1 MTKNYNRNPEGFNQ
15 WTLRKDTE
23 EIQKIIN
30 KYPKHW
36 TKQDF
41 MGKGKNNSK
50 KILTRTEAQSPG
62 LRFSKRKN
70 FNENP
75 SGFNQWTVRTD
86 EEIQKII
93 NKYPKHWTKKDFRG
107 EGINNSKKILTKT
120 ETQRPGLKFGQAGR
134 SKQSLKE
141 VYKHSTPESIV
152 EFEKKLI
159 SEETF
164 RGRARV
170 KKQRDLMPPNK
181 KKKNDK
187 ERHANL
193 TDKQWEAKR
202 RRTKE
207 YRERIKS

>member
-1 MTKNYNRNPEGFNQ
+1 MKKNFNRNPEGFNQ
-15 WTLRKDTE
+15 WTVRKDA

-30 KYPKHW
+30 KYPKFW
-36 TKQDF
+36 TKKDVR
-41 MGKGKNNSK
+41 GEGKNNSK
-50 KILTRTEAQSPG
+50 KILA
-62 LRFSKRKN
+62 
-70 FNENP
+70 
-75 SGFNQWTVRTD
+75 
-86 EEIQKII
+86 
-93 NKYPKHWTKKDFRG
+93 
-107 EGINNSKKILTKT
+107 KT
-120 ETQRPGLKFGQAGR
+120 ETQRPGLKFSQTGR
-134 SKQSLKE
+134 GKKSLQE
-141 VYKHSTPESIV
+141 VYKYSTPESIV

-164 RGRARV
+164 RDRARV

-181 KKKNDK
+181 KKKKDK